1 MDEYYRGNMKSQV
14 LIVDDEKSIRVG
26 FKALLSEEG
35 YEVITAKDY
44 DSAVKAISKTDP
56 DLIIADIILGGHTG
70 IDLLYEVKNR
80 GLLCPII
87 IITGEP
93 NIDTSAEAVRL
104 GAFDYIPKPIR
115 KETLLRRS
123 RHALSLK
130 KLLDKKKQLELA
142 NEKYR
147 IDNEAIF
154 RSLKDAVIT
163 VDNNL
168 NVIKVNEAIK
178 TICRISPG
186 EIMGKNFDQVPTGC
200 NKACISVLK
209 NTLKTKKTIKELRI
223 ECRHPD
229 QTRQVVLLTSS
240 SLLYRNNNPCGAV
253 LVIRDITRVTDLES
267 QLKERHR
274 FHSIVG
280 KSKKMQGIYTLIEDL
295 SDIDSTILITGETGT
310 GKELVADAIHNNGIR
325 REKPF
330 VKVNCSALSEN
341 LLESE
346 LFGHVKGA
354 FTGAVKNKQ
363 GRFQMADGGTIF
375 LDEIGE
381 ISPLI
386 QLKLLRFLQ
395 GKEFECVGDSK
406 PRKVDVRI
414 IAATNCNL
422 KDKVKKGEFRED
434 LYYRINVVDTL
445 IPPLRERREDIPL
458 LADHF
463 FNLFALHFR
472 KKISGMS
479 SEVMNALM
487 NYSWPGNIRELEH
500 TIEHAFVLCKGSTI
514 ILDNIPWE
522 IQKLSMNKPVPENQ
536 INKKE
541 ILLALNKADWNK
553 SKAARLLGIGR
564 RSLYRKIDNY
574 KIIKTSK

>member
-1 MDEYYRGNMKSQV
+1 MKSQV

-35 YEVITAKDY
+35 YDVITAIDY
-44 DSAVKAISKTDP
+44 DSAVKVISKTEP

-70 IDLLYEVKNR
+70 IDLLYEVKKR
-80 GLLCPII
+80 GLRCPII

-93 NIDTSAEAVRL
+93 NVDTSAEAVRL

-130 KLLDKKKQLELA
+130 KLLDKKEKLELS

-147 IDNEAIF
+147 IDIEAIF

-163 VDNNL
+163 VNNNL
-168 NVIKVNEAIK
+168 DVIKANEAIK

-186 EIMGKNFDQVPTGC
+186 EIMGKNFEQVPTSC
-200 NKACISVLK
+200 NKACINVLK

-229 QTRQVVLLTSS
+229 HARQVVLLTSS
-240 SLLYRNNNPCGAV
+240 SLLYRNNNPRGAV

-267 QLKERHR
+267 QLKEMHS

-280 KSKKMQGIYTLIEDL
+280 KSKKMQEIYTLIDDL

-325 REKPF
+325 KEKPF

-395 GKEFECVGDSK
+395 EKEFECVGDSK

-414 IAATNCNL
+414 IAATNCNI
-422 KDKVKKGEFRED
+422 KDKMKKGEFRED
-434 LYYRINVVDTL
+434 LYYRINVVDIL

-463 FNLFALHFR
+463 FNLFALRFR

-479 SEVMNALM
+479 SEVMNVLM

-522 IQKLSMNKPVPENQ
+522 IQKLSMNRPVPENQ
-536 INKKE
+536 SINKKE

-564 RSLYRKIDNY
+564 RSLYRKIDKY